1 MDHPGPTPPL
11 VPRRALDAVN
21 TALSES
27 RVVLVQGARQAG
39 KSTLVRLIAQARGGA
54 RTYTLDDQDL
64 RRAADA
70 DPKGFVES
78 SGLLVIDE
86 VQRSPELLLAIKMAV
101 DTDPRP
107 GQYLLTGSSRVLSMR
122 SVPDTLPGRMQT
134 VELWPFSQGEIDST
148 PDGFV
153 AAAFRH
159 GDRLR
164 HESSFTRRDY
174 AARLVRGGFP
184 EAVARP
190 TPASARRFLTDY
202 LDTLLE
208 REVTE
213 IAEVA
218 HLPQLRQLVGALAAR
233 SGGLLVL
240 DPIARDLQI
249 APATVRRYLGL
260 LEEVFVVK
268 RIPAWSRNLNTRAV
282 ATPKVV
288 LVDSG
293 VAAAVL
299 AQDEASLLEPANPG
313 LGPLTEGFVAAELLR
328 QLSWLEE
335 PIVLRHYRTRHQVE
349 VDLVLEHARGQ
360 VVAVEVKGGASV
372 GAGALRGL
380 RHLADRLGDQFRVGI
395 VLYAGQQTLSFG
407 PKLLAMPISAL
418 WQLSAD

>member
-1 MDHPGPTPPL
+1 M
-11 VPRRALDAVN
+11 
-21 TALSES
+21 
-27 RVVLVQGARQAG
+27 LVQGARQAG
-39 KSTLVRLIAQARGGA
+39 KSTLVQLVARRHQEA
-54 RTYTLDDQDL
+54 RVRTLDDPDL
-64 RRAADA
+64 RRAAEN

-78 SGLLVIDE
+78 SRLLVIDE
-86 VQRSPELLLAIKMAV
+86 VQRVPELLLAIKMAV
-101 DTDPRP
+101 DSNPLP
-107 GQYLLTGSSRVLSMR
+107 GQFLLTGSSRVLSMR

-134 VELWPFSQGEIDST
+134 VELWPFSQGEIDRA

-153 AAAFRH
+153 TAAFRH
-159 GDRLR
+159 GDQLR
-164 HESSFTRRDY
+164 HDSSLTRRDY
-174 AARLVRGGFP
+174 IARLVRGGFP

-190 TPASARRFLTDY
+190 TPASTRRFLTDY

-218 HLPQLRQLVGALAAR
+218 RLPQLRQLVGALAAR
-233 SGGLLVL
+233 SGGLLVV

-268 RIPAWSRNLNTRAV
+268 RIPAWSRNLNTRTV

-299 AQDEASLLEPANPG
+299 AQEEESLLEPANPA
-313 LGPLTEGFVAAELLR
+313 LGPLVEGFVVSELLR

-335 PIVLRHYRTRHQVE
+335 PITLRHYRTRHQIE

-360 VVAVEVKGGASV
+360 VVAIEVKGGSSV
-372 GAGALRGL
+372 KPESLRGL
-380 RHLADRLGDQFRVGI
+380 RHLADRLGDQFRAGI
-395 VLYAGQQTLSFG
+395 VLYAGQETLSFG
-407 PKLLAMPISAL
+407 SKLLAMP
-418 WQLSAD
+418 LSAVWQVGDPSRG